1 MSDQLQR
8 TEEWFAARLGK
19 VTASRVADVI
29 TRTKTGYGASRAN
42 YMAQLICE
50 RLTGKQGDTYQN
62 AAMAWGTEQ
71 EPLAR
76 GAYEALTGLLVEET
90 GFVPHPTITMAGAS
104 PDGLIGDH
112 GLVEIK
118 CPNTATHIETLMS
131 DTVPG
136 KYETQMQWQMA
147 CTDRKWCDFVSYDPR
162 MPSHMQ
168 LFIFRVHRNTETIIE
183 LEREVEKFLFE
194 LDQKI
199 VTLNKL
205 YKEEV

>member
-50 RLTGKQGDTYQN
+50 RLTGKQGETYQN

-71 EPLAR
+71 EPFAR
-76 GAYEALTGLLVEET
+76 GAYEARTGLLVEET
-90 GFVPHPTITMAGAS
+90 GFVPHPIITMAGAS
-104 PDGLIGDH
+104 PDGIIGDH

-168 LFIFRVHRNTETIIE
+168 LFIFRVHRNAETIIE

-194 LDQKI
+194 LDQK
-199 VTLNKL
+199 VTTLNKL

>member
-1 MSDQLQR
+1 MSDQVQR

-29 TRTKTGYGASRAN
+29 ARTKTGYGASRAN